1 MPAETP
7 KVLAWFKAY
16 SALFAALYLA
26 CAGCSLIFF
35 LVDPGMLE
43 PGTTKGEAILVG
55 LILLLIGLVFAAAF
69 TLPFFLQPRPWVW
82 IYDLVLICIGLTSPC
97 CMPAS
102 IPLLIYWLKPE
113 VKTYFGRK
121 F

>member
-1 MPAETP
+1 MPADAP
-7 KVLAWFKAY
+7 KVLAWFKVY

-35 LVDPGMLE
+35 LVE
-43 PGTTKGEAILVG
+43 PSQLDTTKEGAIFVG
-55 LILLLIGLVFAAAF
+55 VMLLLMGLGLAAAF
-69 TLPFFLQPRPWVW
+69 VLPFLLKPRPWVW
-82 IYDLVLICIGLTSPC
+82 IYDLVLICVGLTSPC

-113 VKTYFGRK
+113 AKAYFGRQH
-121 F
+121 

>member
-1 MPAETP
+1 MPAGTP
-7 KVLAWFKAY
+7 KVIAWFKAY

-26 CAGCSLIFF
+26 FAGCSLIFF
-35 LVDPGMLE
+35 LAE
-43 PGTTKGEAILVG
+43 PSEFETTKRGAILMG
-55 LILLLIGLVFAAAF
+55 LLLLLMGLGLAATF
-69 TLPFFLQPRPWVW
+69 VLPFFLEPRPWVW

-113 VKTYFGRK
+113 VKAYFGRQS
-121 F
+121 

>member
-1 MPAETP
+1 MPADTP
-7 KVLAWFKAY
+7 KVLTWFKVY

-26 CAGCSLIFF
+26 CAASSLIFF
-35 LVDPGMLE
+35 LLE
-43 PGTTKGEAILVG
+43 PSDLDTTREGAILMG
-55 LILLLIGLVFAAAF
+55 LMFLGIGLVLAAAF
-69 TLPFFLQPRPWVW
+69 LLSFFLKPRPWVW

-113 VKTYFGRK
+113 AKAYFGRQ
-121 F
+121 